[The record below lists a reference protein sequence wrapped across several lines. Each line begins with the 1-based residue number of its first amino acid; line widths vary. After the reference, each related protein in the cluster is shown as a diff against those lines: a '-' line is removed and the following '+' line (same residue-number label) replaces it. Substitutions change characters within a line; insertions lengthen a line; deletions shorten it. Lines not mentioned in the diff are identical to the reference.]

1 MDKQI
6 AVIEKNA
13 LEQIRVGFSEFRRK
27 TYLDVRVY
35 AEFDGEAEHKP
46 TKKGVSLRPEM
57 LDEMIAALQQAKAEA
72 VKAGLL

>member
-1 MDKQI
+1 MNQQI

-35 AEFDGEAEHKP
+35 AEFDGETEHKP
-46 TKKGVSLRPEM
+46 TKKGVSLRPDM
-57 LDEMIAALQQAKAEA
+57 LDELIAALQQAKAEA

>member
-35 AEFDGEAEHKP
+35 AEFDGETEHKP
-46 TKKGVSLRPEM
+46 TKKGVSLRPDM
-57 LDEMIAALQQAKAEA
+57 LDEMIAALQEAKAQA

>member
-35 AEFDGEAEHKP
+35 AEFDGETEHKP
-46 TKKGVSLRPEM
+46 TKKGVSLRPDM

>member
-13 LEQIRVGFSEFRRK
+13 LEQIRVGFCEFRRK

-35 AEFDGEAEHKP
+35 AEFDDETEHKP
-46 TKKGVSLRPEM
+46 TKKGVSLRPDM
-57 LDEMIAALQQAKAEA
+57 LDEMIAALQEAKAQA

>member
-35 AEFDGEAEHKP
+35 AE
-46 TKKGVSLRPEM
+46 L
-57 LDEMIAALQQAKAEA
+57 
-72 VKAGLL
+72 AGLL

>member
-1 MDKQI
+1 MNQQI

-35 AEFDGEAEHKP
+35 AE
-46 TKKGVSLRPEM
+46 L
-57 LDEMIAALQQAKAEA
+57 
-72 VKAGLL
+72 AGLL